1 MLVSPCRLVGT
12 ASFVTGTVKIDV
24 SIAVL
29 GQDPNHDQSSA
40 MSLARAATTHPLRL
54 S

>member
-1 MLVSPCRLVGT
+1 MLVSPCRFVST
-12 ASFVTGTVKIDV
+12 ASFVTGSVKIDV

-29 GQDPNHDQSSA
+29 GQDPNYDQSSA
-40 MSLARAATTHPLRL
+40 MSLARAANTHLLRL